1 MHSIRIKYALLTIC
15 SVIVALGI
23 ATFIGVKSIRKL
35 GNDDADQML
44 SLMCKTGAMNLESYF
59 TSVERSAQTVAS
71 LVQNRLED
79 MPLDQLGNQVENAR
93 GLFGEVAYHT
103 NGVLTYY
110 FRIDPA
116 LSEDVKGF
124 WYVNLDGKGFREH
137 EVTDITQFDTSDTSR
152 LVWFTVP
159 KATGKGVWLPPY
171 NTENL
176 DVLVISYNLPVYRKN
191 QFVGVIGIE
200 IDCKTLDNVVE
211 NIRLFDSGY
220 AFLMDADSHMIYHP
234 AIKSGQK
241 MFSLP
246 KSLLGE
252 NTPVQYRFQG
262 ADKKAAWLSLSN
274 GMRLY
279 VSVPISEIN
288 KSWQETVWRIVLASL
303 VLLTVVSLIIL
314 RFTSRLTK
322 PLHDLSEA
330 VRQADSENPERKADY
345 SKKDEVGI
353 LKTSLA
359 HLDYKAS
366 HDELTGVLNRS
377 GYELLLS
384 SLDRESTYMIMLDVD
399 NFKTINDTCG
409 HETGD
414 RVLVRLARVLKKH
427 FRSEDYVC
435 RIGGDEFVVFM
446 VNTEKTQHD
455 LVASKIEDIR
465 RELYESN
472 DGMPSVTISA
482 GIAHGSDFS
491 DTTAWFEE
499 ADAEMYQA
507 KQRGKHAFGFSSDHA

>member
-1 MHSIRIKYALLTIC
+1 MRSIRLKYTLLTVCAI
-15 SVIVALGI
+15 IVALSI
-23 ATFIGVKSIRKL
+23 ATFIGVQSIKKL
-35 GNDDADQML
+35 GNEDADQML

-59 TSVERSAQTVAS
+59 NSVEHSAQTVAS
-71 LVQNRLED
+71 LVQSNLED

-93 GLFGEVAYHT
+93 DLFGEVAYHT

-116 LSEDVKGF
+116 LSSDVKGF
-124 WYVNLDGKGFREH
+124 WYVNLDGKGFTEH

-176 DVLVISYNLPVYRKN
+176 DVLVISYNLPVYWNN

-200 IDCKTLDNVVE
+200 IDCETVDRVVE

-234 AIKSGQK
+234 AIQSGQK
-241 MFSLP
+241 VFSAPEGLY
-246 KSLLGE
+246 SE

-262 ADKKAAWLSLSN
+262 IDKKAAWLPLSN
-274 GMRLY
+274 GMKLY
-279 VSVPISEIN
+279 VSVPMHEIN
-288 KSWQETVWRIVLASL
+288 KSWKKTAWIIFFASLVILALASL
-303 VLLTVVSLIIL
+303 VIS

-322 PLHDLSEA
+322 PLRDLSEA
-330 VRQADSENPERKADY
+330 ARQANGDNPRLKAEY
-345 SKKDEVGI
+345 GKKDEIGI
-353 LKTSLA
+353 LKSSLE

-366 HDELTGVLNRS
+366 HDELTGVLNRT

-384 SLDRESTYMIMLDVD
+384 GIDSESTYMIMIDVN
-399 NFKTINDTCG
+399 NFKSINDTCG
-409 HETGD
+409 HEAGD

-427 FRSEDYVC
+427 FRAEDYIC

-446 VNTEKTQHD
+446 VNATEAQRDQIAEKMKEI
-455 LVASKIEDIR
+455 S
-465 RELYESN
+465 RELFESD
-472 DGMPSVTISA
+472 DGLPSVSISV
-482 GIAHGSDFS
+482 GIAHGSEFPDAA
-491 DTTAWFEE
+491 AWFDE
-499 ADAEMYQA
+499 ADEAMYRE
-507 KQRGKHAFGFSSDHA
+507 KQRGKQSFMSFPG

>member
-1 MHSIRIKYALLTIC
+1 
-15 SVIVALGI
+15 
-23 ATFIGVKSIRKL
+23 
-35 GNDDADQML
+35 
-44 SLMCKTGAMNLESYF
+44 
-59 TSVERSAQTVAS
+59 VERVRVFFDEMA
-71 LVQNRLED
+71 
-79 MPLDQLGNQVENAR
+79 
-93 GLFGEVAYHT
+93 HKT

-110 FRIDPA
+110 YRIDPEV
-116 LSEDVKGF
+116 STKVRGF
-124 WYVNLDGKGFREH
+124 WYTNLDGDDFTEH
-137 EVTDITQFDTSDTSR
+137 EVTDISQYDPSDTTA

-176 DVLVISYNLPVYRKN
+176 DVLVISYNLPVYWKN

-200 IDCKTLDNVVE
+200 IDCETLDIVVE

-220 AFLMDADSHMIYHP
+220 AFLMDANSHMIYHP

-262 ADKKAAWLSLSN
+262 VDKKAAWLPLSN

-279 VSVPISEIN
+279 VSVPVSEIN
-288 KSWQETVWRIVLASL
+288 KGWRETVWRIVIASI
-303 VLLTVVSLIIL
+303 VLLTLVSLIIL

-330 VRQADSENPERKADY
+330 ARLENSESPELKADY

-384 SLDRESTYMIMLDVD
+384 SLDRESTYMIMMDVD

-409 HETGD
+409 HEIGD

-446 VNTEKTQHD
+446 VNTTIAQHD
-455 LVASKIEDIR
+455 LVSAKIEEIS
-465 RELYESN
+465 RELLESN
-472 DGMPSVTISA
+472 DGLPSITISV
-482 GIAHGSDFS
+482 GIAHGSEFP
-491 DTTAWFEE
+491 DTEAWFEE
-499 ADAEMYQA
+499 ADEAMYRA
-507 KQRGKHAFGFSSDHA
+507 KQRGKQASIFSPGNV

>member
-1 MHSIRIKYALLTIC
+1 MRSIRIKYTLLTVC
-15 SVIVALGI
+15 SIIVALSI
-23 ATFIGVKSIRKL
+23 ATFIGVKSIQKL

-59 TSVERSAQTVAS
+59 TSVEHSAQTVAS
-71 LVQNRLED
+71 LVQNNLED
-79 MPLDQLGNQVENAR
+79 ISLDQLGNQVENAR

-116 LSEDVKGF
+116 LSKDVKGF

-176 DVLVISYNLPVYRKN
+176 DVLVISYNLPVYWKN
-191 QFVGVIGIE
+191 QFVGVIGME

-241 MFSLP
+241 VFSLP
-246 KSLLGE
+246 ESLRSE

-262 ADKKAAWLSLSN
+262 VDKKAAWLPLSN

-288 KSWQETVWRIVLASL
+288 KSWQETVWNIVFASL
-303 VLLTVVSLIIL
+303 VLLALTGLIIS
-314 RFTSRLTK
+314 RFTVRLTK

-330 VRQADSENPERKADY
+330 ARQANSESPELKADY

-366 HDELTGVLNRS
+366 HDELTGVLNRA

-384 SLDRESTYMIMLDVD
+384 GIDCENTYMIMLDVD

-409 HETGD
+409 HEIGD

-446 VNTEKTQHD
+446 VNTTKEQYD

-465 RELYESN
+465 RELFESD
-472 DGMPSVTISA
+472 DGLPSVMISA
-482 GIAHGSDFS
+482 GIAHGSDFP

-499 ADAEMYQA
+499 ADAAMYRA
-507 KQRGKHAFGFSSDHA
+507 KQRGKLAFKSAVD